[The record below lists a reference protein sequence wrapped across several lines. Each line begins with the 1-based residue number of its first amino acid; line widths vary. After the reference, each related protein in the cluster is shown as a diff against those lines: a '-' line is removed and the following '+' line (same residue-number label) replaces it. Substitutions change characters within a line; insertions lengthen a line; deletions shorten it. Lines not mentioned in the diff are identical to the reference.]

1 MGLSTKLIVSGAVA
15 GAALTY
21 YMRTRHARTGESY
34 LDIVRRRPG
43 DALRW
48 VDDTRDRATKALEEG
63 KTAARHRDEEFSR
76 QLQAAGAQPVP

>member
-21 YMRTRHARTGESY
+21 YVRSRHQRTGESVFS
-34 LDIVRRRPG
+34 IVRQLPG

-48 VDDTRDRATKALEEG
+48 VDDTKTRATKALEEG
-63 KTAARHRDEEFSR
+63 KVAARERDEEFTR
-76 QLQAAGAQPVP
+76 QLTAAGAPPGA

>member
-21 YMRTRHARTGESY
+21 YVRSRRARTGEGY
-34 LDIVRRRPG
+34 LQIVRRLPG

-48 VDDTRDRATKALEEG
+48 LDDTKAHAAKALEEG
-63 KTAARHRDEEFSR
+63 KTR
-76 QLQAAGAQPVP
+76 GP

>member
-21 YMRTRHARTGESY
+21 YVRSRHARTGESY
-34 LDIVRRRPG
+34 LDIVRRLPG

-63 KTAARHRDEEFSR
+63 KTAAHRRDEEFSR
-76 QLQAAGAQPVP
+76 QLLAAGAQSGP